1 MSTRSRV
8 VCLVGIVVGT
18 LCLNAYAQDEEP
30 AAPPA
35 RSKKSAKA
43 EKAEPLLPRTLLLP
57 LKPVKDAF
65 PELTRQASTG
75 PDSSALGTPR
85 LTREVVYASSDGA
98 KQLTLTVDEYEYE
111 SQALLAYQQA
121 NQKTLITEFEP
132 IAISNVGQQ
141 VFAGAMK
148 QGSETQ
154 IVVVTVNN
162 RLLVGARLA
171 GYDDTTDN
179 ISKLVELA
187 RLQESESHTRV
198 SAARK
203 R

>member
-18 LCLNAYAQDEEP
+18 LCLNAYAQDED
-30 AAPPA
+30 ATAPPA
-35 RSKKSAKA
+35 RSKKST
-43 EKAEPLLPRTLLLP
+43 KAEPLLPRTLIIP

-65 PELTRQASTG
+65 PEVIRQASTG

-85 LTREVVYASSDGA
+85 FTRAVVYASSDGA
-98 KQLTLTVDEYEYE
+98 KQVTLTVDEYEYE

-121 NQKTLITEFEP
+121 NQKTLAAEFEP

-148 QGSETQ
+148 QGNETQ
-154 IVVVTVNN
+154 IIVVTLNN

-198 SAARK
+198 NTARK